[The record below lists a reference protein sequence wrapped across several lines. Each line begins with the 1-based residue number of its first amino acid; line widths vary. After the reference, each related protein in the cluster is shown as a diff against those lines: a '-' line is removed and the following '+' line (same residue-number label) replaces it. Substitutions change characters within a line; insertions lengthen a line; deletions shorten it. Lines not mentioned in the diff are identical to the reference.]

1 MLSRKTW
8 FALAAVVAVFALWY
22 SMLTVEVIYSER
34 NVDGVIVTS
43 GVTCGNGL
51 ANVFFGEY
59 DDSVLGPATQSD
71 CLKASRTRVLEVGG
85 LLAIAGVLV
94 FIGAKY
100 GKQPPSPIDS
110 ELPRLPEPTRSVEG
124 RRKRETS

>member
-8 FALAAVVAVFALWY
+8 FAIAVLTAVFALWY
-22 SMLTVEVIYSER
+22 STQTVRVIYSER

-43 GVTCGNGL
+43 GVTCGNGF
-51 ANVFFGEY
+51 ANVFLGEY
-59 DDSVLGPATQSD
+59 DDSILGPNTQND
-71 CLKASRTRVLEVGG
+71 CVKASRTRVLEVGG
-85 LLAIAGVLV
+85 LLGIAAVVV

-110 ELPRLPEPTRSVEG
+110 ELPRLPEPNRSVEG
-124 RRKRETS
+124 RRKREPS